1 MSASHRVADQITPM
15 GGGHFTCAH
24 DHASGADASWR
35 FEWSS
40 RVRDRVWVAGLDWS
54 EEAILVRG
62 TLLWDAPERVPSH
75 VRTAALQFMRRC
87 RRRKAAGLPG

>member
-24 DHASGADASWR
+24 ELSSGADAWKLT
-35 FEWSS
+35 WSS
-40 RVRDRVWVAGLDWS
+40 RARDRVWVIGRDWS

-62 TLLWDAPERVPSH
+62 TLLWDAPERVPAD
-75 VRTAALQFMRRC
+75 VRGEAMRFLRRC
-87 RRRKAAGLPG
+87 CRRKAD